1 MSDAQKIA
9 QEMIEQGKLEGIT
22 EPAEVAAAIRE
33 HAVVISDLSVMD
45 VLREL
50 RKANMSTAE
59 RAPKSTTL
67 TVGDLIAELSK
78 WPDKAPVDPALLGA
92 GSGEPETAG
101 RITGVSVSTTNEPFT
116 ATRLSLLLA
125 TAK

>member
-9 QEMIEQGKLEGIT
+9 QEMIEQGKLEGLT
-22 EPAEVAAAIRE
+22 EPADITAAIRE

-59 RAPKSTTL
+59 RAPKQTTL
-67 TVGDLIAELSK
+67 TVGELVAELSK
-78 WPDKAPVDPALLGA
+78 WPDKAPVDLALLG
-92 GSGEPETAG
+92 GDSGEPETAG

-125 TAK
+125 TAN

>member
-22 EPAEVAAAIRE
+22 EPAEIADAIRE

-67 TVGDLIAELSK
+67 TVGKLVAELSK
-78 WPDKAPVDPALLGA
+78 WPDKAPVDLALLGG

-125 TAK
+125 TAN

>member
-59 RAPKSTTL
+59 RAPKKSTL
-67 TVGDLIAELSK
+67 TVADLIAELSK
-78 WPDKAPVDPALLGA
+78 WPDKAPVDLALLGA
-92 GSGEPETAG
+92 DSGEPETAG

-125 TAK
+125 TAN

>member
-59 RAPKSTTL
+59 RAPKKSTL
-67 TVGDLIAELSK
+67 TVADLIAELSK
-78 WPDKAPVDPALLGA
+78 WPADAPVDLALLGA
-92 GSGEPETAG
+92 NSGEPETAG
-101 RITGVSVSTTNEPFT
+101 RITGVSVSTTNAPFT

-125 TAK
+125 TAN

>member
-59 RAPKSTTL
+59 RAPKKSTL
-67 TVGDLIAELSK
+67 TVADLIVELSK
-78 WPDKAPVDPALLGA
+78 WPADAPVDLSLLG
-92 GSGEPETAG
+92 GDSGEPETAG

-116 ATRLSLLLA
+116 ATRLSMLLA

>member
-22 EPAEVAAAIRE
+22 EPSDIAAAIRE

-67 TVGDLIAELSK
+67 TVGELVAELSK
-78 WPDKAPVDPALLGA
+78 WPDKAPVDLALLGA
-92 GSGEPETAG
+92 NSGEPETAG
-101 RITGVSVSTTNEPFT
+101 RITGVSVSTTNAPFT

-125 TAK
+125 TAN